1 MADDKTPEKK
11 AYAVLSPLKHDGKF
25 YEPAEGKVVKVSL
38 TDEEA
43 DALKALGIIGEVPAK
58 AAKSDN
64 TGDGGGK
71 PQS

>member
-11 AYAVLSPLKHDGKF
+11 TYAVLSPLKHDGKL

-38 TDEEA
+38 IDEEA
-43 DALKALGIIGEVPAK
+43 DALKALSVIGDVPAK
-58 AAKSDN
+58 AAKPDN
-64 TGDGGGK
+64 AGDGGGK

>member
-25 YEPAEGKVVKVSL
+25 YAPVEGKVVKVSL

-43 DALKALGIIGEVPAK
+43 DALKALGVVDEAPAK

-64 TGDGGGK
+64 AGDGGGK
-71 PQS
+71 LQP